1 MSAKNSDRL
10 TKALNLRRA
19 IVDDAQEVTAEDAA
33 KELLACGTEPGDAVA
48 ATRAMAT
55 ELLIQSRKARL
66 RVAQQAVAAHQSSDK
81 IVQRDV
87 RAISRALTRLASDPA
102 TMAGKRIALAHRNG
116 KTQSE
121 QDVLSLW
128 QDLVDLGAVSDD
140 DLVD

>member
-1 MSAKNSDRL
+1 MSAKSSDRL

-19 IVDDAQEVTAEDAA
+19 IVDDAQEIMAEDAA
-33 KELLACGTEPGDAVA
+33 KELLASGREPSEAVA
-48 ATRAMAT
+48 ATRAMST
-55 ELLIQSRKARL
+55 ELLIQFRKARL
-66 RVAQQAVAAHQSSDK
+66 RTAQQAVAAHQSSDK

-87 RAISRALTRLASDPA
+87 RTVGRALTRLASDPA

>member
-1 MSAKNSDRL
+1 MSAKNTDRL

-19 IVDDAQEVTAEDAA
+19 IVDDAEEITAEDAA
-33 KELLACGTEPGDAVA
+33 KELLARGTEPSDAVA

-66 RVAQQAVAAHQSSDK
+66 RGAQQAVAAHQPSDK
-81 IVQRDV
+81 IDQRDV
-87 RAISRALTRLASDPA
+87 HAISRALTRLASDPA

-128 QDLVDLGAVSDD
+128 QDLLDLGAVSDD